1 MRGEDF
7 EEFLRLMFDVAEL
20 YDKQKP
26 TAGAMK
32 HYFAALSQLTL
43 EEVRGAL
50 SYHVKASKFF
60 PRPSEI
66 LAHVQGSAEDR
77 ARAAWRRVVGAM
89 IRVGTW
95 SSVHFDDP
103 VTHYAIE
110 QMGGWEALGGM
121 ESKDMPFREKDFI
134 HWYGCG
140 ERGGMGWDAVPWALL
155 GRNALQN
162 MSGGHELPTVRDAE
176 TGRELSRDEMLERH
190 QRDTGSHQNDT
201 RRAAVGAMV
210 GNLSTQK
217 ALSAS

>member
-1 MRGEDF
+1 MTGEDF

-89 IRVGTW
+89 IKVGTW

-103 VTHYAIE
+103 AIHYALE
-110 QMGGWEALGGM
+110 QMGGWESLGNM
-121 ESKDMPFREKDFI
+121 ETKDLPFREKDFI
-134 HWYGCG
+134 HWYSCADRSHIGA
-140 ERGGMGWDAVPWALL
+140 DDVPWALM
-155 GRNALQN
+155 GRVERQN
-162 MSGGHELPTVRDAE
+162 LHSGHELPPVISAE
-176 TGRELSRDEMLERH
+176 TGQEIVRK
-190 QRDTGSHQNDT
+190 DTGP
-201 RRAAVGAMV
+201 RALEDPLVA
-210 GNLSTQK
+210 
-217 ALSAS
+217 ALTKNIVQTVTV